1 MTRPRAVLAMG
12 STRLRDELFGPD
24 GLRRLGDLVDLH
36 PGVVTALD
44 DAASRD
50 ALGSAE
56 ILVTGWGVPRL
67 DRAALALAPDLRAII
82 HGAGTVKVFLDPWA
96 WERGIQ
102 VSSAVL
108 ANARPVAEYTVA
120 MIVLAGKRVLAQAAE
135 LRAHEGLDG
144 WQRPPGLG
152 NYGKTVGIV
161 GASRIGRLVMELLRT
176 YDLDVVVSDP
186 CISAEDAAA
195 CGARLVTLDELVR
208 VSDIVSL
215 HAPAIESTRNMM
227 GADQLARMKDGATL
241 INTARGSLLDHDALV
256 AELDRGRLHAVLD
269 VTEPEP
275 LPSGHPL
282 YRHPSVL
289 LTPHVAG
296 SLGTEVRRLGSC
308 VLGEVERYVAGERL
322 RYPVLLAELGHS
334 A

>member
-1 MTRPRAVLAMG
+1 MTRPRAVLAMR
-12 STRLRDELFGPD
+12 STQLRDELFGPD

-36 PGVVTALD
+36 EGVVTSLD

-50 ALGSAE
+50 ALSNAE
-56 ILVTGWGVPRL
+56 ILLTSWGSPRL
-67 DRAALALAPDLRAII
+67 DRAALELAPDLRAIL

-96 WERGIQ
+96 WERGIR
-102 VSSAVL
+102 VSSAAL

-120 MIVLAGKRVLAQAAE
+120 MIVLAGKRVLEQAAAF
-135 LRAHEGLDG
+135 RDHEGFDG
-144 WQRPPGLG
+144 WQQPPGLG

-186 CISAEDAAA
+186 CISAEDAAGL
-195 CGARLVTLDELVR
+195 GARLVGLDELVE
-208 VSDIVSL
+208 VSHVVSL
-215 HAPAIESTRNMM
+215 HAPAIESTRHMI
-227 GADQLARMKDGATL
+227 GAHQLARMKDDATL
-241 INTARGSLLDHDALV
+241 INTARGSLVDHDALL

-289 LTPHVAG
+289 VTPHVAG
-296 SLGTEVRRLGSC
+296 SVGTEVRRLGSC
-308 VLGEVERYVAGERL
+308 VLGEVERYVAGLSL
-322 RYPVLLAELGHS
+322 RHPVLLDELGHS